1 MNIRPLLGYIARS
14 HLADHDLGILRY
26 GNNETYAHAL
36 SDNGGAPIMIPPTSD
51 HAALDRVYEVLD
63 GLLLTGGPD
72 VDPAAYGQEHGPL
85 TDTGD
90 APMETAEFALLRR
103 ALDDGKPVLGI
114 CRGLQVLNVALGG
127 TLYQDLAVDMGTSL
141 VHPAYRDGRSFL
153 VHSVAV
159 VPGSLLHEIVGRDE
173 IGVNSLHH
181 QGIHT
186 LAPSLTAAAAAS
198 DGLVEAV
205 ERPDLSFV
213 VAVQWHPEELYKNDG
228 AWASLF
234 RAFVEAA
241 AAYRKGANDHVLSAV
256 GSR

>member
-1 MNIRPLLGYIARS
+1 MNTRPLLGYVARS
-14 HLADHDLGILRY
+14 HLADVDLGISRY
-26 GNNETYAHAL
+26 GNNETYANAL
-36 SDNGGAPIMIPPTSD
+36 SDNGGAPIMIPPTGTA
-51 HAALDRVYEVLD
+51 AALDRIYDALD

-72 VDPAAYGQEHGPL
+72 VDPTAYGQAHGPL

-90 APMETAEFALLRR
+90 EPMEKAEFALLRR

-127 TLYQDLAVDMGTSL
+127 TLYQDLAEDMGTTL

-153 VHSVAV
+153 VHGVAV
-159 VPGSLLHEIVGRDE
+159 IPGSLLYEIVGRDE

-181 QGIHT
+181 QGIHA
-186 LAPSLTAAAAAS
+186 LAPTLTAVAVAP

-205 ERPDLSFV
+205 ERPDRPFV
-213 VAVQWHPEELYKNDG
+213 VAVQWHPEEMYKNDG
-228 AWASLF
+228 AWAGLF
-234 RAFVEAA
+234 RAFTEAA
-241 AAYRKGANDHVLSAV
+241 AAYRVSASERAPSAV